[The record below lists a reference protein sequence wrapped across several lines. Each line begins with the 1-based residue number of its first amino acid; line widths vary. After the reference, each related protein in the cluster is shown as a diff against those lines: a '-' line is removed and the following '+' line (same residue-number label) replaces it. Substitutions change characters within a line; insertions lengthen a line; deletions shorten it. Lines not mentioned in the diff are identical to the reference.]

1 MKKKKIVLILA
12 GCLLIAGVSFGA
24 TYSYMKASDEVVNE
38 FTIGRNEIEVTEEY
52 EPPKELKPGVAFT
65 KKPSVK
71 NTGNI
76 ACWVRMRADFSD
88 SEMEKLC
95 SFTVGNN
102 WTAKQP
108 DGYYYYTQK
117 LEPNATTSSLF
128 AGDENNIQ
136 IKKELGGVAIDES
149 KLVNFDILIY
159 AESCGAEKGE
169 TYEKAWGLS

>member
-1 MKKKKIVLILA
+1 
-12 GCLLIAGVSFGA
+12 
-24 TYSYMKASDEVVNE
+24 
-38 FTIGRNEIEVTEEY
+38 
-52 EPPKELKPGVAFT
+52 
-65 KKPSVK
+65 
-71 NTGNI
+71 
-76 ACWVRMRADFSD
+76 
-88 SEMEKLC
+88 MEKLC

-102 WTAKQP
+102 WTAN
-108 DGYYYYTQK
+108 YYTQK

>member
-1 MKKKKIVLILA
+1 MKKKKIALILA
-12 GCLLIAGVSFGA
+12 GCLLIAGASFGA
-24 TYSYMKASDEVVNE
+24 SYSYMQASDEAVNE

-52 EPPKELKPGVAFT
+52 EPPKKLEPGVTFT
-65 KKPSVK
+65 KKPTVT

-95 SFTVGNN
+95 EFDIGSN
-102 WTAKQP
+102 WTAKQS
-108 DGYYYYTQK
+108 DGYYYYTEK
-117 LEPNATTSSLF
+117 LEPGATTTSLF
-128 AGDENNIQ
+128 AGEKDNIQ
-136 IKKELGGVAIDES
+136 IKSDDVTED

-159 AESCGAEKGE
+159 AESCGAEKGD

>member
-1 MKKKKIVLILA
+1 MKKKKIALILA
-12 GCLLIAGVSFGA
+12 GCLLIAGASFGA
-24 TYSYMKASDEVVNE
+24 SYSYMQASDEAVNE

-65 KKPSVK
+65 KKPTVT

-95 SFTVGNN
+95 EFTIDSD
-102 WTAKQP
+102 WIEKS
-108 DGYYYYTQK
+108 DGYYYYTRK
-117 LEPNATTSSLF
+117 LEPGKSTSSLF
-128 AGDENNIQ
+128 AGTENNIK
-136 IKKELGGVAIDES
+136 ISDGVTEE
-149 KLVNFDILIY
+149 KFVNFDILIY
-159 AESCGAEKGE
+159 AESCGAEKGD

>member
-12 GCLLIAGVSFGA
+12 GCLLIAGVSFGV
-24 TYSYMKASDEVVNE
+24 TYSYMKASNEKVNE

-65 KKPSVK
+65 KKPCVK

-95 SFTVGNN
+95 TFTIDSN
-102 WTAKQP
+102 WIKNS

-117 LEPNATTSSLF
+117 LEPDATTPSLF
-128 AGDENNIQ
+128 EGVENNIQ
-136 IKKELGGVAIDES
+136 IKETLDGVAVDES
-149 KLVNFDILIY
+149 KFVNFDILIY
-159 AESCGAEKGE
+159 AESCGAEKGT
-169 TYEKAWGLS
+169 TYQEAWGLS